1 MKFTTKQKIF
11 LTVAFIIS
19 LLPLFTIHYGVKGIN
34 EIYGWKA
41 NLLPIGLPAVLL
53 FFVGLWTPLKNA
65 TLSKLLGFIGA
76 LGMVVS
82 ELINLIFTHLPGEGI
97 NLSYA
102 FEHATTFYWVSLMV
116 SVLIVF
122 IYCCVLSLTKNRKKR

>member
-11 LTVAFIIS
+11 LTVAFVVS
-19 LLPLFTIHYGVKGIN
+19 LLPLFAIHYGVKGIN
-34 EIYGWKA
+34 EIYGWRC
-41 NLLPIGLPAVLL
+41 NLLPIGLPAVIIY
-53 FFVGLWTPLKNA
+53 FVGLWAPLKNA

-82 ELINLIFTHLPGEGI
+82 ELVGFIFMHLPGEGI

-102 FEHATTFYWVSLMV
+102 FEHATVYFWISLMV
-116 SVLIVF
+116 SILMVF